1 MTIGKGTHQQ
11 WILFVPLGGAPVS
24 DESDSN
30 SLEVDDSESE
40 GIYMNEPSDDE
51 VGLYAIEAVSK
62 REVSTQRKFSN
73 KMHKGE
79 SGSVGW
85 RNGVAVE

>member
-1 MTIGKGTHQQ
+1 
-11 WILFVPLGGAPVS
+11 
-24 DESDSN
+24 
-30 SLEVDDSESE
+30 
-40 GIYMNEPSDDE
+40 MNEPSDDE

-79 SGSVGW
+79 SGSVG
-85 RNGVAVE
+85 